1 MKIVEKN
8 EGPKIDYN
16 QNEYKV
22 SFDDDSLTVNCSKYQ
37 KDWDVHID
45 ICMDSDRNLVIGTG
59 SGMSYVAQLD
69 IPAKKY
75 ENPEIEDG
83 AEISEDSALTVIPLD
98 MNDVTLTL
106 WALV

>member
-1 MKIVEKN
+1 MKIIEKN
-8 EGPKIDYN
+8 EGTKIDYK
-16 QNEYKV
+16 QAKYKV

-45 ICMDSDRNLVIGTG
+45 ICMDADKNLVIGTG
-59 SGMSYVAQLD
+59 SGLVYVAQLD
-69 IPAKKY
+69 IPAKQY
-75 ENPEIEDG
+75 EIPEVEEG
-83 AEISEDSALTVIPLD
+83 AEVTEDESPVEIPLD